1 MTAVTRYTVEAPAEH
16 VYDVLADGWSYAA
29 WVVGAS
35 RVRDVDVTW
44 PDEGARIHH
53 SIGAWPF
60 LVNDKTT
67 VIANSHNESIELD
80 VAVLSLGRGRV
91 TLRIEPEGEHRC
103 TVEMREHMYDGLL
116 SKVPD
121 SVIDPLL
128 HHRNVESLRRLA
140 AIAEGRGAATGTERE
155 DHP

>member
-35 RVRDVDVTW
+35 RVRDVDATW
-44 PDEGARIHH
+44 PHEGARIHH

-67 VIANSHNESIELD
+67 VIAYEHDTGLELD

-91 TLRIEPEGEHRC
+91 SLRIEPEGERRC
-103 TVEMREHMYDGLL
+103 TVEMREWMTEGLL

-121 SVIDPLL
+121 TVIDPLL

-155 DHP
+155 DDA

>member
-1 MTAVTRYTVEAPAEH
+1 MTSVVRRTVDAPAQH

-35 RVRDVDVTW
+35 RVREVDGHW
-44 PDEGARIHH
+44 PAEGSRIHH
-53 SIGAWPF
+53 SIGAWPL

-67 VIANSHNESIELD
+67 VIASTPPEGVELD

-91 TLRIEPEGEHRC
+91 SLAIEPEGERRC
-103 TVEMREHMYDGLL
+103 TVTMREWMTEGLL
-116 SKVPD
+116 SKVPE
-121 SVIDPLL
+121 SVIDALL
-128 HHRNVESLRRLA
+128 KHRNVESLRRLA

-155 DHP
+155 DGT

>member
-1 MTAVTRYTVEAPAEH
+1 MTAVARRTVEAPAVH

-35 RVRDVDVTW
+35 RVRDVDEAW
-44 PDEGARIHH
+44 PAEGSQIHH
-53 SIGAWPF
+53 SVGAWPA
-60 LVNDKTT
+60 LINDRST
-67 VIANSHNESIELD
+67 VVACEPERSVELD

-91 TLRIEPEGEHRC
+91 VLTIEPLGADRC
-103 TVEMREHMYDGLL
+103 EVEMREHMYEGLL

-121 SVIDPLL
+121 AVIDPLL
-128 HHRNVESLRRLA
+128 YHRNVESLRRLA

-155 DHP
+155 DHS